1 MPAQHDFSEAA
12 LAQGANQLVV
22 VDDIIIRVGFAFAVN
37 AQLTIERNVEDF
49 ALIDVLDIIFLDLE
63 PFAVVKLGLAVGLLV
78 LHFLAGLLQDV
89 LQLYVLEEVHLYLH
103 TRV

>member
-22 VDDIIIRVGFAFAVN
+22 VDDIIIRVGFAFTVN

-49 ALIDVLDIIFLDLE
+49 ALVDVLDVIFLNLE

-78 LHFLAGLLQDV
+78 LHFLAGLL
-89 LQLYVLEEVHLYLH
+89 
-103 TRV
+103 